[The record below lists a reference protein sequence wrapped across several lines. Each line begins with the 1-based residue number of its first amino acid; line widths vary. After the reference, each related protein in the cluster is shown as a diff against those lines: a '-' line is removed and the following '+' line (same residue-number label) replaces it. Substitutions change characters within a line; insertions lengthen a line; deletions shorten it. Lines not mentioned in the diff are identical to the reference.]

1 MHHRVSFALLSLLSL
16 LASCAS
22 TPVWRSAAYGPD
34 QPAPTLLA
42 AAVYDFTT
50 PESEVDLMN
59 LGNTA
64 RQVATAITGVKAVE
78 ATADGMHARI
88 TAFLEGQGF
97 RLETDR
103 ARSQKITEAGMTGGD
118 YTRVV
123 EATAPRPFGQYMLF
137 GPGSKGSIAERLQ
150 TARAREAYASV
161 LVSLQSPRGSL
172 ENGVTC
178 SIWLQ
183 VLDKSGTEVFEGR
196 TTGKAEF
203 RKAPSAVVMEAFDG
217 AMAALQS
224 NLVVQP

>member
-1 MHHRVSFALLSLLSL
+1 MHRSLSAFLLSLASL

-50 PESEVDLMN
+50 PESEVNLMN
-59 LGNTA
+59 LGSTA
-64 RQVATAITGVKAVE
+64 RQVATAITGTKAVE
-78 ATADGMHARI
+78 ATADGMHARV

-97 RLETDR
+97 KLETDR
-103 ARSQKITEAGMTGGD
+103 ARSQKITEAGMVGGS
-118 YTRVV
+118 YTKVA
-123 EATAPRPFGQYMLF
+123 EATVPRPFGEFMLF
-137 GPGSKGSIAERLQ
+137 GPGSKSSIAERLQ
-150 TARAREAYASV
+150 TERAREAYASV
-161 LVSLQSPRGSL
+161 FVSFQSPGGSL

-183 VLDKSGTEVFEGR
+183 VLDRSGAEVFEGR